1 MKKKKKKIKAKSK
14 AKKSVKK
21 KKKSVKKSK
30 PRKKVSVKK
39 PKRKKTVKTAKKKAG
54 VKKQSSSS
62 KISSTRKKFLKKIIA
77 ELEEDKRMFQKRI
90 DEAKRDAWT
99 GTVNDEH
106 DEAQASVERDIMFE
120 QVDSYVRRLE
130 DVETALKKI
139 KTAKFGV
146 CEICG
151 KQISMNRLKLIPY
164 ARYCSKCAE
173 KGET

>member
-1 MKKKKKKIKAKSK
+1 MS
-14 AKKSVKK
+14 
-21 KKKSVKKSK
+21 
-30 PRKKVSVKK
+30 P
-39 PKRKKTVKTAKKKAG
+39 
-54 VKKQSSSS
+54 
-62 KISSTRKKFLKKIIA
+62 TRKKLLEKIIA
-77 ELEEDKRMFQKRI
+77 ELEEDRKLFQKRI

-139 KTAKFGV
+139 KAGKFGI

-151 KQISMNRLKLIPY
+151 KEISIRRLKLIPY

-173 KGET
+173 KGEM